1 MSKKNSKIEHFIREY
16 LLDEGF
22 LREKI
27 TDPKLNLD
35 FGFIFAFPS
44 GQRGQRMSVFKPK
57 NKNLIIISIR
67 IQLSKPHSKALN
79 SLEDDKNIQFF
90 SDLRKY
96 FLMKEVFF
104 QIDIQNYRYE
114 INDQLYL
121 DNEGI
126 VSKDS
131 FFKTIR
137 KVYYC
142 FIFSNILLKE
152 YCSGKEIKTKEFDS
166 FDFSLY
172 M

>member
-1 MSKKNSKIEHFIREY
+1 MSTKKRKIEQIIREY

-22 LREKI
+22 LKEKI

-44 GQRGQRMSVFKPK
+44 GERGQRMSVFKPK

-67 IQLSKPHSKALN
+67 IQLAEPHIKALS
-79 SLEDDKNIQFF
+79 SLKNNKNIQFF
-90 SDLRKY
+90 SDLRKF
-96 FLMKEVFF
+96 FLIKEVFF

-114 INDQLYL
+114 INDQFYL
-121 DNEGI
+121 NKEGI

-131 FFKTIR
+131 FFKTVR
-137 KVYYC
+137 KIYYC

-152 YCSGKEIKTKEFDS
+152 YCSGEEIKTKESDS